1 MDFERVTM
9 VMIPEREWMAMKTL
23 QMEILQQVKD
33 LHLKGP
39 AGIPIDYIT
48 AKEFMKAVNIGRT
61 KFDQLVNGCKIRV
74 VKKRRKIYVPAREVE
89 RYFKDPSIL

>member
-39 AGIPIDYIT
+39 AGIPIDHIT

-61 KFDQLVNGCKIRV
+61 KFDQLVKGSKVRV
-74 VKKRRKIYVPAREVE
+74 VKKRRKIYVPAKEVE
-89 RYFKDPSIL
+89 RYFTDPNVQ